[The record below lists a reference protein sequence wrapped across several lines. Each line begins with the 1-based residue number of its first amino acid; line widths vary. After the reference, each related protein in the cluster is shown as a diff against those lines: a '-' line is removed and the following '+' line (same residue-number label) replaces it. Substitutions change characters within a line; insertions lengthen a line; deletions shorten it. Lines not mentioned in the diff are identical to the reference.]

1 MKILGYIMA
10 LLGGF
15 SFILGLVGAAQHM
28 ISGGIMWLVLGIFFI
43 SKANKKEQE
52 KKDKDEWNK

>member
-1 MKILGYIMA
+1 MKIVGYIMA
-10 LLGGF
+10 LFGSF
-15 SFILGLVGAAQHM
+15 SLVLGLVGASQYM

-52 KKDKDEWNK
+52 KNDKEEWNK